1 MLLLPML
8 IGAAIASPAWAR
20 QTQQAPQASQRLTVA
35 AAIDL
40 AEKQNLDLAAARAKR
55 AVASAG
61 VRIAGERPNPTL
73 SFGAAR
79 DTPHETALIDQP
91 LEIGPKRE
99 RRIEVARQESALT
112 EADIS
117 ALERQLRRGVRDAFF
132 GLAHAR
138 AVTAQQEGAVK
149 LAERLH
155 DIAKARFDAGD
166 IPQLEVTQAELEA
179 ARAQANRQ
187 VAQQEEKVA
196 LSGLNALLNE
206 AATTDWDLGDP
217 FAALPPTPA
226 LEDVLARAGAS
237 NAEIARISQ
246 EAKIEQSRKALFEA
260 ERIPNLGLQFG
271 ADFNAPGGLGTNT
284 GGYEVGPRGQLSIE
298 LPIFSHNQ
306 GEISQSIANARALDA
321 ALAAARRAVDAK
333 VESAYFEL
341 EARETQTQLYRQTI
355 LPSSRQ
361 LEEMTEES
369 YRAGKANIMTVLG
382 AQRDVRQVERDY
394 LDSLLAVQSAISQLE
409 EAVGAPLD

>member
-1 MLLLPML
+1 MLFLPLL
-8 IGAAIASPAWAR
+8 IGATIASPAWAR
-20 QTQQAPQASQRLTVA
+20 QTQQAPQAPQRLTVA

-61 VRIAGERPNPTL
+61 LRIAGERPNPTL

-117 ALERQLRRGVRDAFF
+117 ALERQLRRGVQDAFF

-138 AVTAQQEGAVK
+138 AVTAQQDGAVK

-217 FAALPPTPA
+217 FAALPRTPA

-271 ADFNAPGGLGTNT
+271 GDFNAPGGLGANT

-321 ALAAARRAVDAK
+321 ALVAARRAVDAK